1 MANTVI
7 QFKQSFINAAPIS
20 LNVGEP
26 AYSYVSNT
34 LFIGTPDNAGFVKI
48 GGFSEVLRLDEAYNH
63 ANSAYRSQNATGQ
76 YANSAFIHANAAY
89 LSQNASGQYANGA
102 YAHANSAY
110 ANANGAFAKSN
121 AAYIHAN
128 SAYIETN
135 AAFFHANS
143 GFIKTNSAFIHANSA
158 YSNANGAFAAANA
171 AYIQA
176 NSAFIKTNSAFG
188 HANAAY
194 QSQNATGQY
203 ANSAF
208 IKTNSAFGHANS
220 GFIHSNAAFER
231 ANNSLSANVGGTITG
246 DVTIS
251 GNLVVVGNTTYV
263 NSSQTLI
270 ADNILTLNAAINQ
283 ASAPVLNAG
292 IEIDR
297 GIDANVYVL
306 WNETIDKWTVTN
318 DGTNYYGIASDA
330 AESYANSGFI
340 KANAAFDHANSGYQ
354 SQNATGQYAN
364 AAFIHANSAYQ
375 SQNASGQYAN
385 AAFTVANGAFIH
397 ANAAY
402 ISQNATGQYANSAFI
417 KTNSAFGHANSGF
430 IHANA
435 AFNHANAAY
444 VSQNASGQYANA
456 AFIRANNSLNAN
468 VGGQVT
474 GDVTIVGNV
483 TSNTLTT
490 TGSNG
495 SISGA
500 NAIFTNYIFA
510 ANGNVDLYLYSSNA
524 YANANGGFA
533 KANAAFIWAN
543 AAYNQANTDKANLV
557 NSGYTAQLH
566 SNGAFALPGNLIFGP
581 SKARITNEGVGLLA
595 ITANSGN
602 TGIVLDD
609 ASQAILYGKTSV
621 LIQTNQGLF
630 DSPTRSFTFTQDGTI
645 TLPASR
651 GDIGRSG
658 FPNGIDLYNNN
669 GGAGYVRMNFADESV
684 MWVDPGGAHIQTTGG
699 ITSNTWDFGTDGQ
712 IRFPDTTKQF
722 TAFIGYGVDNVARFT
737 SNSAFIHAN
746 SAYESQNATG
756 QYANA
761 AFIHANSAYESQ
773 NATGQYANAAYVRAN
788 NSLDANNG
796 GTVTGFVNVTQNVS
810 IGTYLDLATD
820 QSNPTRV
827 EGRVF
832 YDNTQ
837 HALAYYNESDM
848 TFQIGQEAVLRVWNN
863 TGATI
868 ADGKPVYITN
878 DSSANGFP
886 SVALASAATANTAEF
901 IGLTTTSIANSGFG
915 YVTTLG
921 KVNGLNTSLFT
932 EGQELF
938 LSDTPGQYQTSPAAS
953 PSVPLVIGYVVVSD
967 VTNGSIYVHTHL
979 MEGRNK
985 TNGAILFAR
994 DGVIDQDPTTL
1005 YWDYANNSLGVGTA
1019 TPQANLHVTGSG
1031 LFTGNVTISGNL
1043 NVTNAN
1049 FISTSELTVTGNT
1062 IVMNNGATGIPT
1074 LNAEIIV
1081 NRGSSSNAYIRWD
1094 ESINEWTLSEGDATN
1109 YHILTSGKTAD
1120 TWDVYNSFDA
1130 YEKRSYPIGAN
1141 LSKGIDY
1148 QANAAFATAN
1158 IAEIVAISGF
1168 IQANAGFGHANAA
1181 YLSQNATGQYANSA
1195 FVHANSAFTYG
1206 NATANY
1212 ANSAFIKA
1220 NASFDHANAAFA
1232 AANNVFPQIQP
1243 SYDTANAA
1251 FIRAN
1256 NSLNANVGGTVTG
1269 NVVVIGNVVATA
1281 LQTTGSIDANAVFA
1295 NYIFGA
1301 NGSIDLTI
1309 YANNAYA
1316 NANAG
1321 FAKANGAYD
1330 QANAAFIQANLAF
1343 TTPDYVANS
1352 AASYANSAFLQ
1363 ANTPSYVANSA
1374 ASYANSAFETANSA
1388 SVYANSAFLAAN
1400 VADGKAVA
1408 SGNYANGAFLQ
1419 ANAAITHAQSS
1430 FEVANS
1436 AAIYANGAFTAANV
1450 ADSKAVAS
1458 GNYANAAFT
1467 RANNSLDANNGGSV
1481 SGTILSTAN
1490 VRAVYVVANSGFT
1503 SAAGG
1508 SKLELTDIGLVT
1520 VDVASQQFK
1529 FGASGIESSPG
1540 IYGGSFGGNRLSL
1553 SNETN
1558 LISNRYDVVKIQTGT
1573 DGTTPNEW
1581 VFSNNSLTAPG
1592 GITANGFTAGGINVV
1607 PTLSSSYNTANAA
1620 FNHANASY
1628 EAANNVFPQIQPAFN
1643 TANAAFIRAN
1653 NSLNANVG
1661 GQITGDVTIT
1671 GNLVIVGNT
1680 VYANAQT
1687 VLIADN
1693 IITLNAAIDQSA
1705 APTMNAGIEVDRGN
1719 QPNVALL
1726 WNETIQSWQFTNDGS
1741 TYESF
1746 GGGSA
1751 GVYANAAFIQANAAF
1766 AVANAANAAA
1776 ANGGSVVVTFAT
1788 TPPATAN
1795 ANGHIWIDADDGTEY
1810 MYFKDGDGYQW
1821 VEFGPSSSNVSSNT
1835 FINANITSTLTHA
1848 NAAYTH
1854 ANAASQHA
1862 NASFEVANVAA
1873 SLANS
1878 AYAAAN
1884 NVTSDRLSSN
1894 LKLSIIQVL
1903 ESANI
1908 YTTAIGGNVNI
1919 DIGNN
1924 TSYFFSANTTANV
1937 TFNLRGNAATSF
1949 DTTVSIG
1956 QTASVAIAL
1965 KQGATKYKANVYID
1979 GVLQTPYW
1987 LGNAAPG
1994 YATTQQQSIDVY
2006 TYTVFKTAASTYSI
2020 LAANSNFG
2028 LAQGQPG
2035 QG

>member
-26 AYSYVSNT
+26 AYSFVSNT
-34 LFIGTPDNAGFVKI
+34 LFIGTPGNNGFVKI
-48 GGFSEVLRLDEAYNH
+48 GGLSEVLRLDEAFH
-63 ANSAYRSQNATGQ
+63 AANSAFIKTNASFGH
-76 YANSAFIHANAAY
+76 ANSAFIHANAAY
-89 LSQNASGQYANGA
+89 TSQNASGQYANGA

-110 ANANGAFAKSN
+110 ANANGAFAAANGAYIQANAVFSN
-121 AAYIHAN
+121 ANSYITYNEGVNVRQNNNIIVALD
-128 SAYIETN
+128 SAN
-135 AAFFHANS
+135 AAHSNS
-143 GFIKTNSAFIHANSA
+143 
-158 YSNANGAFAAANA
+158 NGAFAAANA

-194 QSQNATGQY
+194 ISQNATGQY

-220 GFIHSNAAFER
+220 GFNHANSAFQR

-340 KANAAFDHANSGYQ
+340 KANAAFVHANSGYQ

-364 AAFIHANSAYQ
+364 AAFIHANSAYE
-375 SQNASGQYAN
+375 SQNATGQYAN

-474 GDVTIVGNV
+474 GDVTFVGNV

-510 ANGNVDLYLYSSNA
+510 ANGNVDLYIYSSNA
-524 YANANGGFA
+524 YANANAGFA
-533 KANAAFIWAN
+533 KANAAFANANGAFAAANLSFNQANSSFFQANAAFANANGAFAAAN
-543 AAYNQANTDKANLV
+543 AAYIQA
-557 NSGYTAQLH
+557 
-566 SNGAFALPGNLIFGP
+566 
-581 SKARITNEGVGLLA
+581 
-595 ITANSGN
+595 
-602 TGIVLDD
+602 
-609 ASQAILYGKTSV
+609 
-621 LIQTNQGLF
+621 
-630 DSPTRSFTFTQDGTI
+630 
-645 TLPASR
+645 
-651 GDIGRSG
+651 
-658 FPNGIDLYNNN
+658 
-669 GGAGYVRMNFADESV
+669 
-684 MWVDPGGAHIQTTGG
+684 
-699 ITSNTWDFGTDGQ
+699 
-712 IRFPDTTKQF
+712 
-722 TAFIGYGVDNVARFT
+722 
-737 SNSAFIHAN
+737 NSAFIQSNAAFVHANSGFIHANAAYLSQNATGQYANSAFVHAN
-746 SAYESQNATG
+746 SAYESQNATGQYANSAFIQANSAFVHANSGYQSQNATG

-761 AFIHANSAYESQ
+761 AFIHANSAFIQTNSAFGHANAAYISQ
-773 NATGQYANAAYVRAN
+773 NATGQYANAAFVRAN

-837 HALAYYNESDM
+837 HALAYYNESNM
-848 TFQIGQEAVLRVWNN
+848 TFQIGQESVLRVWNN
-863 TGATI
+863 TGTTI
-868 ADGKPVYITN
+868 DDGKPVYITN

-886 SVALASAATANTAEF
+886 SVALASAASANAAEV
-901 IGLTTTSIANSGFG
+901 IGITTTSIANSGYG
-915 YVTTLG
+915 YVTTVG
-921 KVNGLNTSLFT
+921 KVNGLNTSAFT

-938 LSDTPGQYQTSPAAS
+938 LSDTPGQYQTSAAAS
-953 PSVPLVIGYVVVSD
+953 PSVPLVVGYVVVSD

-985 TNGAILFAR
+985 SNGAILFAR

-1062 IVMNNGATGIPT
+1062 IVMNNGATGTPT
-1074 LNAEIIV
+1074 LNAEIII
-1081 NRGSSSNAYIRWD
+1081 NRGLSPNVFIRWD
-1094 ESINEWTLSEGDATN
+1094 ESIDEWTLSEDGTTN

-1141 LSKGIDY
+1141 LAKGTDY

-1158 IAEIVAISGF
+1158 IAEIIAISGF
-1168 IQANAGFGHANAA
+1168 IQANSGFIHANAA

-1195 FVHANSAFTYG
+1195 FVHANSSYQSQ
-1206 NATANY
+1206 NATGQY
-1212 ANSAFIKA
+1212 ANSAFVQANAAFNHA
-1220 NASFDHANAAFA
+1220 NASFA

-1243 SYDTANAA
+1243 AFNTANAA

-1269 NVVVIGNVVATA
+1269 NVVVIGNVVADVF
-1281 LQTTGSIDANAVFA
+1281 QTSGPAGDITGANAIFA

-1321 FAKANGAYD
+1321 FAKANGAYNH
-1330 QANAAFIQANLAF
+1330 ANAAFLQANLAF
-1343 TTPDYVANS
+1343 TTPDYVANSAASYANSAFLQANTPSYTANS

-1374 ASYANSAFETANSA
+1374 ASYANSAFATANSA
-1388 SVYANSAFLAAN
+1388 SVYANGAFTAAN

-1419 ANAAITHAQSS
+1419 ANAAIAHAQSS

-1490 VRAVYVVANSGFT
+1490 VRADYVVANTGFASG
-1503 SAAGG
+1503 AGL
-1508 SKLELTDIGLVT
+1508 SKLSLSDIGIVAI
-1520 VDVASQQFK
+1520 DVASQQFK
-1529 FGASGIESSPG
+1529 FGAAGIESNPG
-1540 IYGGSFGGNRLSL
+1540 IYGGTFGGNKLSL
-1553 SNETN
+1553 NNETN
-1558 LISNRYDVVKIQTGT
+1558 LRSERYDVVKIQTGT
-1573 DGTTPNEW
+1573 DGTTVNEW

-1592 GITANGFTAGGINVV
+1592 GITANGFTAGGVNVV
-1607 PTLSSSYNTANAA
+1607 PTLASSFNTANSAFIHANAA
-1620 FNHANASY
+1620 FI
-1628 EAANNVFPQIQPAFN
+1628 AANNATDTYVRN
-1643 TANAAFIRAN
+1643 HANAAFIRAN

-1705 APTMNAGIEVDRGN
+1705 APTSDAGIEVDRGN
-1719 QPNVALL
+1719 QPNVSII
-1726 WNETIQSWQFTNDGS
+1726 WNETTDKWTFTNDGT
-1741 TYESF
+1741 TYSDL
-1746 GGGSA
+1746 GSGSGSA
-1751 GVYANAAFIQANAAF
+1751 GDYANGAFIQANAAF

-1810 MYFKDGDGYQW
+1810 MYFKDGDGFQW
-1821 VEFGPSSSNVSSNT
+1821 VEFGPSSSNVTTNT
-1835 FINANITSTLTHA
+1835 FITANIASTLSHA
-1848 NAAYTH
+1848 NAAFSK

-1862 NASFEVANVAA
+1862 NASFEIANGAA

-1894 LKLSIIQVL
+1894 LKLNIIQVL

-1937 TFNLRGNAATSF
+1937 TFNLRGNTTTAF
-1949 DTTVSIG
+1949 DTTVAIG

-1987 LGNAAPG
+1987 LGNSSPG
-1994 YATTQQQSIDVY
+1994 YATSQPQSIDVY
-2006 TYTVFKTAASTYSI
+2006 TYTVFKTATSTYSI